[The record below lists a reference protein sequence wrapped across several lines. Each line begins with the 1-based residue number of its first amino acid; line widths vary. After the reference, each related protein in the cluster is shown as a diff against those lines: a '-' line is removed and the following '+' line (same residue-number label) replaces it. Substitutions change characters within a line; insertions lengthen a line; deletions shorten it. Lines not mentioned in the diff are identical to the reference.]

1 MLGFQVGIYG
11 TWLRV
16 LRSVIQECR
25 WDQGRNGSRR
35 ERWRESRGSPLHH
48 TRVTLLHRPAHGRQV
63 CSRLRLWY
71 KASMKLQFN
80 LLMFL
85 RYVSPPAVLTALYKA
100 RKRVYR
106 KYGTRVQR
114 QK

>member
-1 MLGFQVGIYG
+1 MIRHRGGITAAASAGVKVRAASY
-11 TWLRV
+11 TTPTPACCAV
-16 LRSVIQECR
+16 
-25 WDQGRNGSRR
+25 
-35 ERWRESRGSPLHH
+35 
-48 TRVTLLHRPAHGRQV
+48 LHRLQV

-106 KYGTRVQR
+106 NYGTRVQR